1 MLQKASKRLLPPQGL
16 FHTFAIAPR
25 SLLTGTLR
33 ARKAL
38 AGEVGALAASPLR
51 GLPAEQQLRPPHHG
65 GGRAGKPGRA
75 SRACPLPPLPLL
87 GGGGGGR
94 SGSARHC
101 RCYFSPGAAATRR
114 PPAGRPARPAAG
126 TLPPPAPGLGPRR
139 IRPASGGGPRPGP
152 AKPPPRGCA
161 GRTRPQAS
169 WRAWEG
175 GAALPRA
182 PGFRPPSL
190 PGALGAAA
198 FSPPWNPG
206 PGLPAAR
213 EREAR
218 ESAPGPGAGG
228 GRAARDRSRGSL
240 LAPSALPGSRPRAG
254 GAAGPGWGAGA
265 AVFCGRGGW
274 LFGRPPKLPSC
285 RVVWGCY
292 PVEMCPRRGHG
303 SSCSWGGGPL
313 GDGEGEWHAPPK
325 ELNLLLLERQGL

>member
-1 MLQKASKRLLPPQGL
+1 MGVPTASNKLRGTQDFVFIQVHLQRTQNNICSADLLIMAAAGRGSRAVRRVRALSLPSPSSAAAAAAEAAAL
-16 FHTFAIAPR
+16 AIAAVPY
-25 SLLTGTLR
+25 R
-33 ARKAL
+33 AI
-38 AGEVGALAASPLR
+38 S
-51 GLPAEQQLRPPHHG
+51 
-65 GGRAGKPGRA
+65 
-75 SRACPLPPLPLL
+75 S
-87 GGGGGGR
+87 
-94 SGSARHC
+94 
-101 RCYFSPGAAATRR
+101 YFSPGAAATRR

-169 WRAWEG
+169 WRAREG

-182 PGFRPPSL
+182 PGFRPPSP

-198 FSPPWNPG
+198 SSPPWNPG

-265 AVFCGRGGW
+265 AVSCGRGGW

-285 RVVWGCY
+285 RVVWACY
-292 PVEMCPRRGHG
+292 PVP
-303 SSCSWGGGPL
+303 GP
-313 GDGEGEWHAPPK
+313 
-325 ELNLLLLERQGL
+325 ELYTEKVHKGYLFNECGMLTFKQDKTWCL